1 MSKIKSFF
9 KKSAT
14 IVLVSFVLTF
24 INDNI
29 WNYTGR
35 EFWMQYLITFG
46 FVLIVTILMYFGFLH
61 EKK

>member
-14 IVLVSFVLTF
+14 IVLVSLVLTF

-29 WNYTGR
+29 WNYTGK
-35 EFWMQYLITFG
+35 EFWLQYLITFG
-46 FVLIVTILMYFGFLH
+46 LVLIATTLMYFGFIH
-61 EKK
+61 KKK

>member
-1 MSKIKSFF
+1 MSKTKSFF

-14 IVLVSFVLTF
+14 IVLISFVLTF

-29 WNYTGR
+29 WNYIGK
-35 EFWMQYLITFG
+35 EFWLQYLITFG
-46 FVLIVTILMYFGFLH
+46 FVLIATTLMYFGFIY

>member
-29 WNYTGR
+29 WNYTGK
-35 EFWMQYLITFG
+35 EFWIQYLITFVL
-46 FVLIVTILMYFGFLH
+46 VLIATTLMYFGFIH